1 MTEELRPDPDELL
14 RKIKHEETI
23 KHRGKFKIF
32 FGMCAGVG
40 KTYAM
45 LEAAHAVKKDGK
57 DIVIGYVE
65 THKRAETERLTL
77 DLEIIPRKKID
88 YRGTE
93 FEEMDIDAI
102 LQRKPQI
109 VLVDELAHTNIT
121 GSRHL
126 KRYQDVMEI
135 LENGIDVYTTVN
147 VQHVESRSVTVNEI
161 TGIAIH
167 EKVPDS
173 VFDLATDIEL
183 VDISPDDLL
192 KRLSEG
198 KVYIPTKTAQA
209 TQNFFRKGNL
219 HALRELALRIT
230 AEKVDSELIN
240 YKRDKNIGEVWK
252 TTEKLLV
259 AVGPG
264 PYSAKLIQ
272 WTRRMAY
279 NLGAQ
284 WFAVSVETGIQLSE
298 NEKLN
303 LNKNI
308 QLAERLG
315 AIVINIINPDVVAGV
330 LQVAHE
336 NNVNQIVIGK
346 SLKSNRLSAL
356 WTKNISNRILSES
369 GNIDIYVIK
378 ADKSVHTDKKS
389 KFRVQLVTSRI
400 NDYLVA
406 FGVVSIITL
415 LCFPFSNYMGYQTV
429 GLIYLLTITILS
441 LFLGRSA
448 VIFTAVLNSITW
460 NFFFI
465 PPLFTFHIDRIEDII
480 TLASNFI
487 IALVVSILITRIKKY
502 HTVLTI
508 NQRHSVIIN
517 SLLENL
523 NKATSIKEV
532 VAITRNELQH
542 SFNADAVIYLK
553 DKDGKALA
561 KRAFG
566 NSELNNVKDF
576 SVAVWSFTSNEVA
589 GRFTDTLSDANLQF
603 VPLCTIYGVWG
614 VIGVRFLDQKSPSYD
629 IQRILKTMF
638 AQVALSIEREINN
651 DKRVESAQTN

>member
-1 MTEELRPDPDELL
+1 MNEELRPNPDELL
-14 RKIKHEETI
+14 RKIKHEESI
-23 KHRGKFKIF
+23 QHRGKFKIF

-45 LEAAHAVKKDGK
+45 LEAAHAVKLDGK
-57 DIVIGYVE
+57 DVVIGYVE
-65 THKRAETERLTL
+65 THKRKETESLTQE
-77 DLEIIPRKKID
+77 LEIIPRKKIE
-88 YRGTE
+88 YRGAE

-102 LQRKPQI
+102 LQRKPEI

-126 KRYQDVMEI
+126 KRYQDVIEI
-135 LENGIDVYTTVN
+135 LENGIDVYTTIN
-147 VQHVESRSVTVNEI
+147 VQHIESRSVTVNEI

-173 VFDLATDIEL
+173 IIDLATDIEL

-192 KRLSEG
+192 KRLAEG
-198 KVYIPTKTAQA
+198 KVYIPEKTVRA

-230 AEKVDSELIN
+230 AEKVDSELIT
-240 YKRDKNIGEVWK
+240 YKKNKNIGEVWK

-264 PYSAKLIQ
+264 PYSVKLIQ

-284 WFAVSVETGIQLSE
+284 WFAVHVETGAQLSE
-298 NEKLN
+298 IEKNN

-315 AIVINIINPDVVAGV
+315 ANMINIINPDVVDGV
-330 LQVAHE
+330 LQVARE

-346 SLKSNRLSAL
+346 SLNSSWFHSLLS
-356 WTKNISNRILSES
+356 KNISNRILNES
-369 GNIDIYVIK
+369 GNIDVYVIK
-378 ADKSVHTDKKS
+378 ADKSVNTDKKQ
-389 KFRVQLVTSRI
+389 KFRFRLITSTF

-406 FGVVSIITL
+406 LGVVAILTL
-415 LCFPFSNYMGYQTV
+415 LCFPFTQYVGYQTI
-429 GLIYLLTITILS
+429 GLIYLLEITILS

-448 VIFTAVLNSITW
+448 VVFTAVLNSIAW

-465 PPLFTFHIDRIEDII
+465 PPLFTFHINSIEDVI
-480 TLASNFI
+480 TLSANFI

-508 NQRHSVIIN
+508 NQRHGEIIN

-532 VAITRNELQH
+532 VAITRHELQR
-542 SFNADAVIYLK
+542 SFNADAVVFLK
-553 DKDGKALA
+553 EKDGKGLER
-561 KRAFG
+561 RAFG
-566 NSELNNVKDF
+566 DSELNLVKDF
-576 SVAVWSFTSNEVA
+576 SVAMWAFNNNKQA
-589 GRFTDTLSDANLQF
+589 GRFTDTLNDANLQLI
-603 VPLCTIYGVWG
+603 PLATVYGVWG
-614 VIGVRFLDQKSPSYD
+614 VIGVKFSDKKSPSFD
-629 IQRILKTMF
+629 TQRVLKTIYG
-638 AQVALSIEREINN
+638 QVALSIEREINN
-651 DKRVESAQTN
+651 DKRYESAQNA

>member
-1 MTEELRPDPDELL
+1 MKEEIRPDPDELL
-14 RKIKHEETI
+14 RRIKHEETI
-23 KHRGKFKIF
+23 KHRGKLKIF

-45 LEAAHAVKKDGK
+45 LEAAHAVKADGK
-57 DIVIGYVE
+57 DVVIGYVE
-65 THKRAETERLTL
+65 THKRKETEVLTN
-77 DLEIIPRKKID
+77 DLEIISRKKTN
-88 YRGTE
+88 YRGAK

-102 LQRKPQI
+102 LERKPQI
-109 VLVDELAHTNIT
+109 VLVDELAHTNIS

-126 KRYQDVMEI
+126 KRYQDVIEI
-135 LENGIDVYTTVN
+135 LENGIDVYTTIN
-147 VQHVESRSVTVNEI
+147 VQHVESRSITINEI
-161 TGIAIH
+161 TGIAIN

-198 KVYIPTKTAQA
+198 KVYIPEKAVQA

-230 AEKVDSELIN
+230 AEKVDSELIS
-240 YKRDKNIGEVWK
+240 YKRNKNIGEVWK
-252 TTEKLLV
+252 TSEKLLV
-259 AVGPG
+259 GVGPG
-264 PYSAKLIQ
+264 PYSVKLIQ
-272 WTRRMAY
+272 WTRRMAF

-284 WFAVSVETGIQLSE
+284 WFAVNVETGVQLSE
-298 NEKLN
+298 NERLN

-308 QLAERLG
+308 LLAERLG

-330 LQVAHE
+330 LQVANE

-346 SLKSNRLSAL
+346 SLNRNLLSSL
-356 WTKNISNRILSES
+356 WSKNISNRILNES
-369 GNIDIYVIK
+369 GNIDVYVIK
-378 ADKSVHTDKKS
+378 ADKSVSSDKKQ
-389 KFRVQLVTSRI
+389 KLHIQLITSTF
-400 NDYLVA
+400 NDYLIA
-406 FGVVSIITL
+406 LGVVTIVTL
-415 LCFPFSNYMGYQTV
+415 ICFPFKQVTGYQTV
-429 GLIYLLTITILS
+429 GLIYLLEITILS

-448 VIFTAVLNSITW
+448 VVFTAILNSIAW

-465 PPLFTFHIDRIEDII
+465 PPLFTFHINTIEDVI
-480 TLASNFI
+480 TLSANFI

-508 NQRHSVIIN
+508 NQRHSSIIN

-523 NKATSIKEV
+523 NKAISIKEV

-553 DKDGKALA
+553 EKEGKGLA

-566 NSELNNVKDF
+566 NSDLHTVKDF
-576 SVAVWSFTSNEVA
+576 SVAVWAFNSNKVA
-589 GRFTDTLSDANLQF
+589 GKYTDTLIDSNLQF
-603 VPLCTIYGVWG
+603 IPLTTIYGVWG
-614 VIGVRFLDQKSPSYD
+614 VIGVRFLDNKQPSFD
-629 IQRILKTMF
+629 IQRILKTIY

-651 DKRVESAQTN
+651 DKRVESAQNA